1 MGRNGLG
8 GRLTRGRGREPRG
21 FPLLPRLWLPLLPR
35 PWLPPLAL
43 LSLLAPLAAHPAPA
57 QAAQDPPAPGESP
70 PPQLEMVERYLEA
83 FNTGRPEV
91 LAPVIAELYAPP
103 LLEDF
108 AGARAAAWDRIELF
122 RTYGPLEFGHVDAE
136 AQPPIVWSIG
146 TVTGGWVGHQFHL
159 APGEPGRV
167 VRHSTWR
174 ARPVPYPERELPDA
188 EVADSMRDW
197 LGRLADEGLFS
208 GSVTMSRHG
217 VQVLS
222 VSHGDDGRS
231 PVSRPVGPGT
241 RFHVASVTKLL
252 TVVAL
257 LQLVEAGEVALD
269 EPLAH
274 WIPEYPRPWRDDV
287 TVRHLLTHTSGIEL
301 DDDPAFLEKVRVSR
315 SADDLLAA
323 QIEHLGGQEPRFAPG
338 AEYDYTSEGI
348 DLIGVILERATG
360 RPWIDVVRDRVLAP
374 AEMDHTRFRRP
385 EGEGNWALGFTS
397 LNPDLQS
404 TTPGALRPA
413 TDVLTILAKPSS
425 GAWST
430 AEDLHRLM
438 RALLDHR
445 LLGPAWT
452 DSLLSPQRVTAELPK
467 YGIVSWVGLGAQ
479 GEDLFGVRTVGHG
492 GVVPGYSAAIEY
504 LPDNGWLLTVVSN
517 TGEAT
522 GFLVFQRFLELTGHA
537 AGEVGY

>member
-1 MGRNGLG
+1 MGRNGWA
-8 GRLTRGRGREPRG
+8 RLLICRPREK
-21 FPLLPRLWLPLLPR
+21 R
-35 PWLPPLAL
+35 PWF
-43 LSLLAPLAAHPAPA
+43 SLLVLLAAHPVPA
-57 QAAQDPPAPGESP
+57 QAAQVRPAPQESH
-70 PPQLEMVERYLEA
+70 PPQFEMVERYVEA
-83 FNTGRPEV
+83 FNTGRPER
-91 LAPVIAELYAPP
+91 LAPVIAGLYAPP

-108 AGARAAAWDRIELF
+108 GDARAAAWDRIELF
-122 RTYGPLEFGHVDAE
+122 RTYGLLEFRHVDAE

-146 TVTGGWVGHQFHL
+146 SVTGGWVGHQFHL
-159 APGEPGRV
+159 ADDEAGRV
-167 VRHSTWR
+167 VRHTIWR
-174 ARPVPYPERELPDA
+174 ARPVPYPRRELPDA
-188 EVADSMRDW
+188 EVADSMRAW
-197 LGRLADEGLFS
+197 LGQLARERLFS

-217 VQVLS
+217 EQVLS
-222 VSHGDDGRS
+222 VSHGDDGHS
-231 PVSRPVGPGT
+231 PVPRPVGPTT

-252 TVVAL
+252 PVIAL
-257 LQLVEAGEVALD
+257 LQMVEAGKVGLD
-269 EPLAH
+269 ESLAR

-287 TVRHLLTHTSGIEL
+287 TIRHLLTHTSGIEL
-301 DDDPAFLEKVRVSR
+301 DGDPAFLEKVRVSH

-323 QIEHLGGQEPRFAPG
+323 QIEHIGGQEPRFAPG
-338 AEYDYTSEGI
+338 TEYDYTSEGI
-348 DLIGVILERATG
+348 DLIGVILERVAG
-360 RPWIDVVRDRVLAP
+360 RPWMEVVRDRVLAP
-374 AEMDHTRFRRP
+374 AEMEHTRFTRP
-385 EGEGNWALGFTS
+385 EEEGNWALGFTS
-397 LNPDLQS
+397 LNADLQS

-413 TDVLTILAKPSS
+413 TEVLTAVAKPSS

-452 DSLLSPQRVTAELPK
+452 DSLLTPQRVHAELPK

-504 LPDNGWLLTVVSN
+504 LPENGWLLAVVSN

-537 AGEVGY
+537 GRDRDLESGDEDSGGRAAVPCA

>member
-1 MGRNGLG
+1 MAGL
-8 GRLTRGRGREPRG
+8 LTRGYVRKRG
-21 FPLLPRLWLPLLPR
+21 WLSLI
-35 PWLPPLAL
+35 AL
-43 LSLLAPLAAHPAPA
+43 LAAQSAPALTAQDVPAPR
-57 QAAQDPPAPGESP
+57 ETP
-70 PPQLEMVERYLEA
+70 PPQLEMVKRYLEA
-83 FNTGRPEV
+83 FNTGRPER
-91 LAPVIAELYAPP
+91 LAPVIAEFYAPP
-103 LLEDF
+103 FLEDF
-108 AGARAAAWDRIELF
+108 GGARAAAWDRIELF
-122 RTYGPLEFGHVDAE
+122 RTYGPLEIRHVDAE

-146 TVTGGWVGHQFHL
+146 TVTGGWVGHQLHL
-159 APGEPGRV
+159 ADGEPGRV
-167 VRHSTWR
+167 VRHTTWR
-174 ARPVPYPERELPDA
+174 ARPVPYPRRELPDA
-188 EVADSMRDW
+188 EVADSMRAW
-197 LGRLADEGLFS
+197 LGRLAHEGLFS

-217 VQVLS
+217 EQVLS
-222 VSHGDDGRS
+222 VSHGGDGHS
-231 PVSRPVGPGT
+231 PMPRPVGPGT

-252 TVVAL
+252 TVIAL

-269 EPLAH
+269 EPLAR

-301 DDDPAFLEKVRVSR
+301 DEDPAFLEKVRVSR
-315 SADDLLAA
+315 SADELLAA
-323 QIEHLGGQEPRFAPG
+323 QIEHLAGQELRFAPG
-338 AEYDYTSEGI
+338 TEYDYTSEGI
-348 DLIGVILERATG
+348 DLAGVIVERAAS
-360 RPWIDVVRDRVLAP
+360 RPWMEVVRDRVLGP
-374 AEMDHTRFRRP
+374 AGMEHTRFTRP
-385 EGEGNWALGFTS
+385 EEEGRWALGFTS
-397 LNPDLQS
+397 LNADLQS

-413 TDVLTILAKPSS
+413 TDVLTVVAKPSS

-452 DSLLSPQRVTAELPK
+452 DSLLTPQRVTAELPK

-504 LPDNGWLLTVVSN
+504 LPENGWLLAVVSN

-537 AGEVGY
+537 GRPMDRDLDSGEEERAGERLDR